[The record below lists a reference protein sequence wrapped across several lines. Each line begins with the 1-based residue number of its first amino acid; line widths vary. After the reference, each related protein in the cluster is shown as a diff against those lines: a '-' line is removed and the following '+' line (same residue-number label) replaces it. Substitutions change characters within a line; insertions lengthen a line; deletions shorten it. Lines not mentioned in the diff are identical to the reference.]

1 MATERR
7 KRGGK
12 EKVVE
17 RRARVK
23 REGREENKKGG
34 LDDREL
40 ERTKVIAAAR

>member
-12 EKVVE
+12 EKVVK